1 MTTPKYKVGVEPT
14 RQIKRVVFCLLS
26 RRRRQAFLKTS
37 PLKNKR
43 NKICFFPMRTKI
55 RFILFL
61 IGGVRV
67 QPTKSDR
74 EVAFEWFILFWNMN
88 LGDLNKSKVS
98 ERTMEQTCLL
108 ARLSKTSITMSF
120 KQTEV
125 HKSILNHFLNSAKLM
140 QYFCVV

>member
-1 MTTPKYKVGVEPT
+1 
-14 RQIKRVVFCLLS
+14 
-26 RRRRQAFLKTS
+26 
-37 PLKNKR
+37 
-43 NKICFFPMRTKI
+43 MRTKI

-98 ERTMEQTCLL
+98 ERTIEQTCLL
-108 ARLSKTSITMSF
+108 VRLSKTSITMSF